1 MVPAYSVKVSRVLT
15 YSGSCC
21 ADSSFTY
28 GAFTLF
34 GWSSQCHSVK
44 LVRSRVQSEPQHART
59 LVWALPISLA
69 ATLRIDVSF
78 FSSPYLD
85 VSVQEVPLRT
95 LWIHVRIHGVFP
107 CGFPHS
113 DIPGS
118 SRMCRSPGLF
128 AACHVFHRLKVP
140 RHPPCA
146 LCFLTRSLVLFKL
159 FSDLS
164 VCGWVSTSV
173 LIPHPF
179 GYFIDVFTSVFGF
192 QGTSD
197 EENRNKSGE
206 EYLHSD
212 TYLFWFLCRHSVP
225 ALHRSGSAARWFS
238 SFRQLFCRFQ

>member
-1 MVPAYSVKVSRVLT
+1 MVPACSVKVSRVLT

-21 ADSSFTY
+21 ADRSFTY
-28 GAFTLF
+28 GAFTLC
-34 GWSSQCHSVK
+34 GWSSQCHSVR
-44 LVRSRVQSEPQHART
+44 LLRSRLQSEPHSART
-59 LVWALPISLA
+59 MVWALPISLA

-118 SRMCRSPGLF
+118 SRICRSPGLF

-146 LCFLTRSLVLFKL
+146 LCFLTRLLVLFKL

-164 VCGWVSTSV
+164 VWGWSSTSV
-173 LIPHPF
+173 LNPTLWIFHRCL
-179 GYFIDVFTSVFGF
+179 YYAVFSF
-192 QGTSD
+192 QGTSGD
-197 EENRNKSGE
+197 
-206 EYLHSD
+206 
-212 TYLFWFLCRHSVP
+212 
-225 ALHRSGSAARWFS
+225 
-238 SFRQLFCRFQ
+238 